1 MRPTTSD
8 HNLELIN
15 ACKSGNIEAVGR
27 ALDSGADVNF
37 VFRQEG
43 EIEGL
48 VLCPLVIV
56 CKNACTDIVE
66 LLLTRE
72 DIKINLNDDMM
83 DAPIVYAVK
92 NGNIEIADIL
102 LKKGA
107 DIDIKRWD
115 DSSESP
121 LLEAAKANNEDMF
134 KFLVN
139 KGADLDYAMKQKD
152 KFPIGVEMKDEIT
165 RAYEVAKFVK
175 EQNRR
180 SGTQIKSV
188 LQLLYDASLG
198 RKR

>member
-15 ACKSGNIEAVGR
+15 ACKSGNIEAAGR
-27 ALDSGADVNF
+27 ALDSEADVNF
-37 VFRQEG
+37 IFHQEG
-43 EIEGL
+43 EIEDP
-48 VLCPLVIV
+48 VLCPLVIA
-56 CKNACTDIVE
+56 CKNEYTDIVK

-72 DIKINLNDDMM
+72 NIKINRDDDLM
-83 DAPIVYAVK
+83 DAPIMYAVK

-107 DIDIKRWD
+107 NIDYRRWNN
-115 DSSESP
+115 SETP

-139 KGADLDYAMKQKD
+139 KGADLDYALEKKD
-152 KFPIGVEMKDEIT
+152 NFAIGTEMKDEIT
-165 RAYEVAKFVK
+165 RVHEVAKFVK

-188 LQLLYDASLG
+188 LKLLYNASLG